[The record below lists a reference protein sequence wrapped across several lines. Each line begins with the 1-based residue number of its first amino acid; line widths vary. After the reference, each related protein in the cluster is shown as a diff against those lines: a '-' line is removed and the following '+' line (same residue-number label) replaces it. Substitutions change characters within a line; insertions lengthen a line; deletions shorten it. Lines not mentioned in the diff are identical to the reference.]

1 MKKSQTTKS
10 QEQKKEN
17 NKEKGKEKPKTDQK
31 EKQKEK
37 KEQNQEEEYDFYTP
51 EEIQLLDK
59 FHKFTNN
66 KFIDEEIYDIIQK
79 FNNDEELIKN
89 ELKERM
95 KDFLKG
101 DEFDWVEIGESESI
115 FFII

>member
-1 MKKSQTTKS
+1 MKNSQSDKV
-10 QEQKKEN
+10 QEKKKETG
-17 NKEKGKEKPKTDQK
+17 KEKGKEKPKKDQK
-31 EKQKEK
+31 EKQKDK
-37 KEQNQEEEYDFYTP
+37 KELAEEEEYDFYTP

-59 FHKFTNN
+59 FHKFSNN
-66 KFIDEEIYDIIQK
+66 KFVDEEIYDIIQK

-101 DEFDWVEIGESESI
+101 DEFDWVEIGESE
-115 FFII
+115 